1 MNVVTELQWR
11 GLIHQATADN
21 LASVLEANKFPMYI
35 GFDPTA
41 TSLHAGSL
49 IPLMTLRHFRRSGH
63 PVLVLIGGA
72 TGLIGDPSGK
82 SEERVLETLD
92 TVRARG
98 QAMQAQIEGFLSQG
112 DGPPPKFVNNI
123 DWLGEVKL
131 LEFLRDIGKHFS
143 VNEMIHKDSVKK
155 RFDKEGAGISY
166 TEFTYMLLQATDFLE
181 LYRRHGCRIQCGASD
196 QWGNICE
203 GIALIRRIDRGEA
216 YGLTMP
222 LLTNSE
228 GKKMG
233 KSEKGAIWLD
243 PQQTSPYAFYQF
255 WVNMADADAGRF
267 LRWFTLLDE
276 ATIKELESKVGS
288 GERIA
293 QKTLAQEIT
302 TLVHGKEEM
311 ENARK
316 ASVALFS
323 GDIASLPVAL
333 LKQLADEVPTTR
345 LGAERLASGSMALI
359 DLLVETKACSS
370 KADARRN
377 LAQKGIRINGK
388 PPAEGDNPTVSAAD
402 FFDGEVLVLQR
413 GKRNNFLVLL
423 DRARR

>member
-1 MNVVTELQWR
+1 MNVFTELQWR
-11 GLIHQATADN
+11 KLNHQATADN
-21 LASVLEANKFPMYI
+21 LASVLDTNKFPMYI

-49 IPLMTLRHFRRSGH
+49 IPLMTLRHFRRCGH
-63 PVLVLIGGA
+63 QVIVLIGGA

-243 PQQTSPYAFYQF
+243 PKQTSPYAFYQF

-276 ATIKELESKVGS
+276 PTISELETKVGS
-288 GERIA
+288 GERLA

-333 LKQLADEVPTTR
+333 LMQLADEVPTTR
-345 LGAERLASGSMALI
+345 LGRERLANGSTPLI

-402 FFDGEVLVLQR
+402 FLDGEVLVLQR
-413 GKRNNFLVLL
+413 GKRNNFLVLI
-423 DRARR
+423 A